1 MKKSRFALSTLA
13 RVLLAAPLALIAA
26 GAASAAPTADEPSYA
41 CWVSGDTGK
50 SVCVDQGE
58 DLVLAVAEQAGTE
71 LLVPAHTLIGGV
83 AVSSSER
90 SIAANGIIT
99 PFAEVVISILYD
111 DVNYGGGSF
120 VMSYNNANCA
130 TTAYGYA
137 QLGPYGWND
146 RASSFRSYAGC
157 ITAVFENINYGG
169 ASVGYQTNASS
180 LGVMNDA
187 ASSWR
192 VQ

>member
-1 MKKSRFALSTLA
+1 MARTGTAL
-13 RVLLAAPLALIAA
+13 VVP
-26 GAASAAPTADEPSYA
+26 D
-41 CWVSGDTGK
+41 
-50 SVCVDQGE
+50 
-58 DLVLAVAEQAGTE
+58 GT
-71 LLVPAHTLIGGV
+71 VIGGIS
-83 AVSSSER
+83 ANSSER
-90 SIAANGIIT
+90 SIAAQGVVT
-99 PFAEVVISILYD
+99 QFAEVVISILYD
-111 DVNYGGGSF
+111 NINYGGGSF

-130 TTAYGYA
+130 TSAYGYP

-169 ASVGYQTNASS
+169 AVLGYQTNASS
-180 LGVMNDA
+180 FGIMNDQ

>member
-1 MKKSRFALSTLA
+1 MKKSRLVLSA
-13 RVLLAAPLALIAA
+13 VVSIVLAAPLALVTV
-26 GAASAAPTADEPSYA
+26 GAASAAPTASPSNYS
-41 CWVSGDTGK
+41 CWESGTTGK
-50 SVCVDQGE
+50 SVCVDKGQ
-58 DLVLAVAEQAGTE
+58 DLVQAVAEQAGVR
-71 LLVPAHTLIGGV
+71 LVVPADAVIGGI

-90 SIAANGIIT
+90 SIAAKGIVT

-111 DVNYGGGSF
+111 DANYGGGSYT
-120 VMSYNNANCA
+120 MSYNNANCA
-130 TTAYGYA
+130 TTSYGFA
-137 QLGPYGWND
+137 QLGPLGWND
-146 RASSFRSYAGC
+146 RASSFKSFSGC